1 MKVNTKKKEV
11 STRSIKR
18 SKIIPKYTELLG
30 RKIRVYIDS
39 DHIRNREGYYG
50 LANKISC
57 DIHISTMIDDVPV
70 PMEEQ
75 EITYFH
81 EIFHLILAKQG
92 YEELLEKANIDLE
105 KIVEDLAVGIHQ
117 IITKAKG

>member
-1 MKVNTKKKEV
+1 MRKK
-11 STRSIKR
+11 SMS
-18 SKIIPKYTELLG
+18 SIIPRETELLG
-30 RKIRVYIDS
+30 RKIKVMVDS
-39 DHIRNREGYYG
+39 DYIRKREGYYG

-57 DIHISTMIDDVPV
+57 EIHISSTVDDVDV

-92 YEELLEKANIDLE
+92 YEQALERAGIDLE

-117 IITKAKG
+117 VITKAKR